1 MVHLTPQ
8 NTNKNFYI
16 IEIHF
21 NNAVLKNN
29 YTLNDFHERA
39 LFCTFFSIITEISLL
54 PSISLIN
61 YLHFKGYSEL

>member
-1 MVHLTPQ
+1 MVHLISQ

-29 YTLNDFHERA
+29 YTLNDFHERE
-39 LFCTFFSIITEISLL
+39 LF
-54 PSISLIN
+54 
-61 YLHFKGYSEL
+61 LHPLQYHHWIFHF